1 MAVVVGLLPKPKNL
15 STNLSDPQRRPGM
28 VTHVYSP
35 SFVKWGQTDSAS
47 SLTAS
52 LAKTM
57 SFRFSERPL
66 KL

>member
-1 MAVVVGLLPKPKNL
+1 MAVVMGLLPKPKTLN
-15 STNLSDPQRRPGM
+15 TNLSDPQRRSGM

-52 LAKTM
+52 LVKTV